1 MTWRCPDPVE
11 EALWIAARDLLPARA
26 LAPATLRDTIV
37 DRSRRYTS
45 DRALL
50 HLPPADPDADL
61 AARALFFTIADA
73 PKPLVP
79 LAELARANLL
89 PRSSPLHILDLGAG
103 CGGWGQVLGA
113 QDPGTMPEVLRSA
126 MEGRR
131 LVFRAVD
138 RDRRALQIHEAAARA
153 LPWRDRIQLTLVH
166 GDAMRAD
173 PGPPADLV
181 LASGLLNELDDEAAF
196 ELVRRMLGRIA
207 PGGAVIVIE
216 PALRDT
222 ARALHRIRDR
232 VLDGRLAHVF
242 APCVRQGP
250 CPALLHPDDWC
261 HEDRPAELP
270 PRAAELG
277 AATGLRRHGMKFA
290 YLVLRDDPEPL
301 VEPPPAPRRA
311 LRVVSRLESTKG
323 KLELIGCG
331 EQGWVDVR
339 LLKRRRSPANRPF
352 EQARRGDVL
361 RVGAADDLGTD
372 DPVERLTIDAGDPDD

>member
-11 EALWIAARDLLPARA
+11 EALWIAARDLLPAGA
-26 LAPATLRDTIV
+26 LAPAALRDAVV

-50 HLPPADPDADL
+50 HLPPADADADL
-61 AARALFFTIADA
+61 GARALFFTVADA
-73 PKPLVP
+73 AKPLVP
-79 LAELARANLL
+79 MAELARAGLL
-89 PRSSPLHILDLGAG
+89 PRASPLHILDLGAG
-103 CGGWGQVLGA
+103 CGGWGHSLGS
-113 QDPGTMPEVLRSA
+113 P
-126 MEGRR
+126 
-131 LVFRAVD
+131 LVDTLGLFDASDHFVVRAID
-138 RDRRALQIHEAAARA
+138 RDRRALQIYEAAARA
-153 LPWRDRIQLTLVH
+153 LPWRHRIQLTLVH

-181 LASGLLNELDDEAAF
+181 VASGLLNELDDEAAF

-207 PGGAVIVIE
+207 PGGSVIVIE

-261 HEDRPAELP
+261 HEDRPVELP

-301 VEPPPAPRRA
+301 VEPPPPPRRA

-361 RVGAADDLGTD
+361 LVGAADDLGTD
-372 DPVERLTIDAGDPDD
+372 DPVERLTIDTGDAGDPGDR